1 MELNRLD
8 EQTHNALVDLLADE
22 SVTKTEAIR
31 DILKGKRF
39 HYNSVVR
46 DEVEEDNTREDYHKQ
61 ESFKR
66 KPSRQTSASSG
77 FQNKPK
83 KQEEV
88 TIDCTNGNYVE
99 PKDPVEAMKPVG
111 HVPVTPPEVIAAKH
125 LGEQNAMTKMMI
137 PFLPKDLSFEKSS
150 MLLNKYTDKLK
161 YNDDGSAQ
169 NMVSLVEA
177 FKKEIKEKYE
187 NKN

>member
-1 MELNRLD
+1 MELTRLD

-39 HYNSVVR
+39 RYQSVIR
-46 DEVEEDNTREDYHKQ
+46 DEYEEDNKIEDYHKQ
-61 ESFKR
+61 ESFQR
-66 KPSRQTSASSG
+66 KTNQQHRTSNKI
-77 FQNKPK
+77 QNKPK
-83 KQEEV
+83 EQQEV
-88 TIDCTNGNYVE
+88 TIDCTNGE
-99 PKDPVEAMKPVG
+99 SEKFKDPIDAMKPVG
-111 HVPVTPPEVIAAKH
+111 HIPVTPPEVIAAKH
-125 LGEQNAMTKMMI
+125 LGEQNEMTKMMI
-137 PFLPKDLSFEKSS
+137 PFLPKDLSFEKSN

-187 NKN
+187 NKD

>member
-39 HYNSVVR
+39 RYQSVIR
-46 DEVEEDNTREDYHKQ
+46 DEYEEDTNIEDYKKQ
-61 ESFKR
+61 EVVQR
-66 KPSRQTSASSG
+66 KPSKPQRTSSEI
-77 FQNKPK
+77 QNKPK

-88 TIDCTNGNYVE
+88 TIDCTGGNDE
-99 PKDPVEAMKPVG
+99 KFKDHIEAMKPVG
-111 HVPVTPPEVIAAKH
+111 YVPVTPPEVIAAKH

-137 PFLPKDLSFEKSS
+137 PFLPKDLSFETSN

-187 NKN
+187 NKD